1 LVRKRDCG
9 DSLAYC
15 ERRAEFH
22 SPEGAALFRP
32 AATGSSIGEV
42 EKRSAFRHI
51 GYNATLVQ
59 GPDFMQLFAFGINH
73 QTAPLL
79 LREQVVFHAENM
91 VQALRDLVDR
101 QPVKEA
107 AIISTCNRTEVYC
120 HTEEPAQAMH
130 WLAEYHKLKSQNLE
144 PYLYQLP
151 HDRAVKHAFRVA
163 SGLDSMVLGEPQI
176 LGQFKDAV
184 RSAEQAGTLGLL
196 LNKLFQRTFSVAK
209 TVRSETEIGASTVSM
224 ASAAVRLAER
234 IYPSIAE
241 QAALFIGAGEMIE
254 LSATHFGA
262 RHPRQMTF
270 ANRTVERAQHLAERF
285 RGRAITLND
294 LPSQLAVHDII
305 VTCTASSL
313 PIIGKG
319 VIESALRARKHRP
332 FLIIDLAVPRDVE
345 AQVGELD
352 DVFLYSVDDL
362 GKIAREGMDARESAV
377 AQAEAII
384 ETQVGDFM
392 QWMDR
397 RELVPTIRALR
408 DDAERARRRAVEHA
422 LRQLARGDESQQ
434 VIEQLSHSLT
444 NKLLH
449 APTHA
454 LNHANQDD
462 REQLTNTLRRLYQ
475 LK

>member
-1 LVRKRDCG
+1 
-9 DSLAYC
+9 
-15 ERRAEFH
+15 
-22 SPEGAALFRP
+22 
-32 AATGSSIGEV
+32 
-42 EKRSAFRHI
+42 
-51 GYNATLVQ
+51 
-59 GPDFMQLFAFGINH
+59 MQLFAFGINH
-73 QTAPLL
+73 TTAPLA
-79 LREQVVFHAENM
+79 LREQVVFHADSM

-101 QPVKEA
+101 NPVKEA

-120 HTEEPAQAMH
+120 HTEEPVQAMH
-130 WLAEYHKLKSQNLE
+130 WLADYHKLRTQHLE
-144 PYLYQLP
+144 PHLYKLP
-151 HDRAVKHAFRVA
+151 QERAVKHAFRVA

-209 TVRSETEIGASTVSM
+209 TVRSETDIGASTVSM

-241 QAALFIGAGEMIE
+241 QSVLFIGAGEMIE
-254 LSATHFGA
+254 LAATHFSA
-262 RHPRQMTF
+262 RHPRHATF
-270 ANRTVERAQHLAERF
+270 ANRTLERAQHLAERF

-294 LPSQLAVHDII
+294 IASQLAVHDII
-305 VTCTASSL
+305 VSCTASTL

-319 VIESALRARKHRP
+319 LIERALRVRKHRP

-345 AQVGELD
+345 AEVGELD
-352 DVFLYSVDDL
+352 DVFLYGVDDL
-362 GKIAREGMDARESAV
+362 GKIAREGLDVRESAV

-392 QWMDR
+392 QWLDN

-408 DDAERARRRAVEHA
+408 DDAERARRREVERA
-422 LRQLARGDESQQ
+422 LRRLARGDDSQK
-434 VIEQLSHSLT
+434 VLEQLSHALT

-454 LNHANQDD
+454 LNRANDED
-462 REQLTNTLRRLYQ
+462 REQLVNMLRRLYQ
-475 LK
+475 LKHSE